1 MNDRFE
7 HSLWPAFRVR
17 SLSSAAHESGVEL
30 SRDLHKVF
38 RAIEQNLR
46 SPVAGD
52 ACEAL
57 LFLAP
62 LIEACYDAQVL
73 ASNDASLINASSS
86 SSTASTTTTNT
97 IATNGGMSA
106 LNASTGAIEPPSSA
120 TSTSTSMSTTKSNLN
135 ASVRNAASA
144 ALDADASKRRRLV
157 RDERGSNA
165 NVMLQNQHRIT
176 VDYCYLLVAELFRN
190 GSNVNR
196 HLLLHVFNVCER
208 FLAFVV
214 SADEVVNRVVS
225 VVASNDPIAQSLS
238 LDALACLRLLIA
250 PRADVRHRMLA
261 CVAASDRTVR
271 AAALRAVER
280 LADSATRF
288 GDEAAPV
295 LVALLA
301 DATVDA
307 ASRTHAAHILRH
319 MHRCDVR
326 VIDTVRRALR
336 LALEETNDDGLR
348 ATALVSL
355 AMLASRT
362 LIDVPGQM
370 QRSLDI
376 ALSDASDAPL
386 WRTASRCARRLAA
399 RAPALLERD
408 ACDSIAKSLLAA
420 SQSQRRSS
428 VSLGALRSMLLSSVP
443 SLWVSST
450 VDAAV
455 AACQQR
461 LRESN
466 SLVCCAN
473 SAAILWHV
481 ARDRVDG
488 DLAVQ
493 CVRAVAR
500 CPLPTAPRRGGAA
513 LVALL
518 RIVANAPAATA
529 PAALTQLLS
538 VVAANLDGSLARV
551 RLLLRAAAYLACVHP
566 EVSLQ
571 HCGKQWIALL
581 RSAGSAAVCD
591 AVLDSLC
598 ATVRRLD
605 VAANA
610 SWQSELCSFVDS
622 SGLDAHAL
630 YCASRVAGRHA
641 LHSVATSCIA
651 RVQASAAAAA
661 LPHTHAPWLAVVAG
675 VLGAGVTLFAA
686 AQASCG
692 ARERSDQA
700 IADAALGNALRESQ
714 RAYDSALL
722 AVEQLAVS
730 SPLAHNWSFQQQ
742 WLTLRARNSGLLGA
756 VVASMAVSDSP
767 RALGCMLA
775 RRFGGPLAEAAAE
788 IEQLATAVRSHATTR
803 STRCFGAIP
812 SDDASALRAYAT
824 AFRLLSQLCAAASA
838 DDASNRARLRAIAIV
853 MAAEVATPS
862 IARTTSDAI
871 AAWPHVAPLR
881 GQLLCS
887 RLLTALGS
895 DDVPLSSAALIRDFL
910 VALLG
915 ATPLATP
922 ALFFRTDSH

>member
-7 HSLWPAFRVR
+7 HSLWPAFRIR

-30 SRDLHKVF
+30 TRDLQKVF

-62 LIEACYDAQVL
+62 LIEACYDSQVL

-86 SSTASTTTTNT
+86 SLSSSAANASTTGQTV
-97 IATNGGMSA
+97 A
-106 LNASTGAIEPPSSA
+106 LNASSGGIEPPSAVKANSL
-120 TSTSTSMSTTKSNLN
+120 S
-135 ASVRNAASA
+135 ASA
-144 ALDADASKRRRLV
+144 RTASTAVLDGDSSKRRRLV

-165 NVMLQNQHRIT
+165 NVLLQQQNQHRIT

-196 HLLLHVFNVCER
+196 HLLLHVFTVCER

-250 PRADVRHRMLA
+250 ARADVRHRMLA

-301 DATVDA
+301 DAAIDA

-319 MHRCDVR
+319 MHRCDAR
-326 VIDTVRRALR
+326 VVDTVRRALR
-336 LALEETNDDGLR
+336 SALEETNDDGLR

-355 AMLASRT
+355 AVLASRT
-362 LIDVPGQM
+362 LVDVPGQM

-408 ACDSIAKSLLAA
+408 ACDSVANALLAA
-420 SQSQRRSS
+420 SRGQRRAS
-428 VSLGALRSMLLSSVP
+428 VSLGALRSMLLGSVSSVWLP
-443 SLWVSST
+443 ATLE
-450 VDAAV
+450 AV
-455 AACQQR
+455 GAACQQR
-461 LRESN
+461 LRESH

-481 ARDRVDG
+481 GHDGG
-488 DLAVQ
+488 DLALL

-500 CPLPTAPRRGGAA
+500 CPLPAEPRRGFAA

-518 RIVANAPAATA
+518 RIVANAPASCAPTA
-529 PAALTQLLS
+529 LAQLLT
-538 VVAANLDGSLARV
+538 VAAANLAGALAHVRV
-551 RLLLRAAAYLACVHP
+551 LLRAAAYLACVHP
-566 EVSLQ
+566 DAALEQ
-571 HCGKQWIALL
+571 CGKQWIALL
-581 RSAGSAAVCD
+581 RSAVATHRVAVCD
-591 AVLDSLC
+591 AVLDALC
-598 ATVRRLD
+598 ATVRRLS

-610 SWQSELCSFVDS
+610 SWQSELCSFVDT
-622 SGLDAHAL
+622 SGLDAPALYRAARVAARHAL
-630 YCASRVAGRHA
+630 Y
-641 LHSVATSCIA
+641 SVAASCIA

-661 LPHTHAPWLAVVAG
+661 LPHTHAPWLAVVASVLSGG
-675 VLGAGVTLFAA
+675 VSLYAA

-714 RAYDSALL
+714 RVYDSALL
-722 AVEQLAVS
+722 AVEQLAVT
-730 SPLAHNWSFQQQ
+730 SPLGHGWAFQQQ
-742 WLTLRARNSGLLGA
+742 WLALRARNSALLGA
-756 VVASMAVSDSP
+756 VVACMAVSDSP

-775 RRFGGPLAEAAAE
+775 SRFGGPLAEAAAE
-788 IEQLATAVRSHATTR
+788 IEQLATLVRTRATTH
-803 STRCFGAIP
+803 STGCFGAIP
-812 SDDASALRAYAT
+812 SDDADALRAYAT
-824 AFRLLSQLCAAASA
+824 AIRLLSQLCAAASA

-853 MAAEVATPS
+853 MAAEVATPP
-862 IARTTSDAI
+862 ARTSSDAV
-871 AAWPHVAPLR
+871 AAWPRVAPVR

-887 RLLTALGS
+887 RLLTTLGS
-895 DDVPLSSAALIRDFL
+895 DAAPLSSAALIRDFL

-922 ALFFRTDSH
+922 ALFFRTDSAS